1 MDGSRKREL
10 LKGIGGQRV
19 LVIGDVILDHY
30 IWGDVERVSP
40 EAPVPVVNVER
51 ESDRLGGAANV
62 ALNLA
67 TLGVRTS
74 LLGRVGED
82 AFGARLLRMAEDA
95 GIARVGELPRAQAGT
110 IVKTRVVARNQQLC
124 RLDREGPRDAYALGR
139 DYWDSIL
146 PRMLS
151 EVDGVLLSDYG
162 KGLLDE
168 TFLEAVRQA
177 STAAGKPLFMDPKP
191 VPERN
196 IRGMT
201 LLTPNRAEA
210 LRISAVEAEPGK
222 PFPAQA
228 VVERIFAK
236 YGPRH
241 LVVTLGAAG
250 MLYAEEGRIGGVLPT
265 FAREVFD
272 VSGAGDT
279 VIAVLTA
286 SLLAGASLSD
296 AVVLANYAAGIVVGK
311 LGTATTKPE
320 ELLEAPGF

>member
-1 MDGSRKREL
+1 MEGSRKREL

-40 EAPVPVVNVER
+40 EAPVPVVNVEK

-67 TLGVRTS
+67 TLGVRTA
-74 LLGRVGED
+74 LLGRVGAD
-82 AFGARLLRMAEDA
+82 SFGGRLLRMAEEA
-95 GIARVGELPRAQAGT
+95 GIAKVGELPQTLAGT

-124 RLDREGPRDAYALGR
+124 RLDREGPREAYALER
-139 DYWDSIL
+139 EYWEAIL
-146 PRMLS
+146 PPLLA

-168 TFLEAVRQA
+168 AFLEAVRQA
-177 STAAGKPLFMDPKP
+177 SAATGKPLFMDPKP

-196 IRGMT
+196 LTGMM
-201 LLTPNRAEA
+201 LMTPNRAEA
-210 LRISAVEAEPGK
+210 LRMSGWEAEPGK
-222 PFPAQA
+222 PFPAER
-228 VVERIFAK
+228 VVERIFSK
-236 YGPRH
+236 YGPRY

-250 MLYAEEGRIGGVLPT
+250 MLYAEEGRIGGILPT

-296 AVVLANYAAGIVVGK
+296 AVILANSAAGIVVGK
-311 LGTATTKPE
+311 LGTATTRPE
-320 ELLEAPGF
+320 EILEAVGP